1 MYQHSPHL
9 DICFVLCYF
18 HLQNDFFK
26 GFILIRKPCK
36 GQFALKDNAL
46 SLLSVFS
53 CLGGLFSL
61 LGSSASL
68 LGFVGLASILGSLFP
83 LLMVL

>member
-18 HLQNDFFK
+18 YLQNDFFK

-46 SLLSVFS
+46 SLLSVFFFLFS
-53 CLGGLFSL
+53 CLGVFFSL

-68 LGFVGLASILGSLFP
+68 LGFVG
-83 LLMVL
+83 